1 MSAELAFNRSQ
12 DVDYGVAQEV
22 APGVRRI
29 VANNPGP
36 YTFLGTNSYVVGSGE
51 VAVIDPGPAEPSH
64 LEAIAAAIKGERL
77 THILI
82 THSHRDHCAGARGL
96 QALAGGKIAAFGPTG
111 TARGA
116 GAPGLSYDFVD
127 PDFVPDRKL
136 ADGDTVRGRDFAL
149 DVLHMPGHAPDHLCF
164 ALVGKRT
171 MFTGDHVMGWNT
183 TVIAPPEGDL
193 AQFLASLERLMQR
206 HDKMFLPG
214 HGGRIQT
221 PQRVVKAYI
230 MHRKW
235 REQTILACLEEGIC
249 TVPRIVARLYGTLDA
264 GLKGAAALSVLAHLQ
279 YLIDRDLVGTEGANG
294 VSSVFYLRA
303 S

>member
-1 MSAELAFNRSQ
+1 M
-12 DVDYGVAQEV
+12 
-22 APGVRRI
+22 
-29 VANNPGP
+29 
-36 YTFLGTNSYVVGSGE
+36 
-51 VAVIDPGPAEPSH
+51 
-64 LEAIAAAIKGERL
+64 
-77 THILI
+77 
-82 THSHRDHCAGARGL
+82 
-96 QALAGGKIAAFGPTG
+96 
-111 TARGA
+111 
-116 GAPGLSYDFVD
+116 
-127 PDFVPDRKL
+127 PDRKL
-136 ADGDTVRGRDFAL
+136 ADGDSVRGKDFAL